1 MRDNKGHKKEQLK
14 EKVKELRER
23 YNNMLGRFNYFKN
36 CLLIAKETVR
46 QGGWGDEYE
55 SREDAL
61 KRAIARNKEYKF
73 IIKCESE
80 ELRALKYAI
89 RALDRQMRLNSI

>member
-1 MRDNKGHKKEQLK
+1 MHKKEQLK

-46 QGGWGDEYE
+46 QRGYPDFDYIEQNGEE
-55 SREDAL
+55 VFKKAISRY
-61 KRAIARNKEYKF
+61 KEYKF
-73 IIKCESE
+73 IIKCEAE
-80 ELRALKYAI
+80 TLRALKYEI
-89 RALDRQMRLNSI
+89 REVDRQMRSNSI

>member
-1 MRDNKGHKKEQLK
+1 MHEKEQLK

-46 QGGWGDEYE
+46 EGGSPDEYE
-55 SREDAL
+55 SCEDAL
-61 KRAIARNKEYKF
+61 KRAISRYKEYKF
-73 IIKCESE
+73 IIKCEAE
-80 ELRALKYAI
+80 ELRALKYTI
-89 RALDRQMRLNSI
+89 REFDRRMRSNSI